1 MPPLHSSRSEQFH
14 GIAPRECAHHRH
26 HFRPLPPVS
35 CSRTAISYAYTG
47 RVGLLIPVE
56 HPVRVDIRRAAR
68 VCRELGASTISVE
81 SLRPRDRAERDYV
94 ISQLVPGADA
104 CVTFQRGT
112 LSLDEL
118 AAVALTDDAPG
129 MYTDVR
135 LGNAAVRVWDDHA
148 WVHVTKHLAGGLE
161 AAKQMVAAAGI
172 APEEVVYNGKHL
184 AIDVK
189 TPNRAAA
196 YEMFRA
202 FADPQIV
209 YGTVSNPGRKAIAH
223 LPGLLAAVGGE
234 ISIEATLPND
244 VAATVTERVPC
255 SAWQIDDL
263 LYDPTSGLLSTYR
276 VAPVTDAQ
284 IAEWHAKLDAALL
297 RELGTLST

>member
-1 MPPLHSSRSEQFH
+1 M
-14 GIAPRECAHHRH
+14 
-26 HFRPLPPVS
+26 
-35 CSRTAISYAYTG
+35 
-47 RVGLLIPVE
+47 GLLIPID
-56 HPVRVDIRRAAR
+56 HSTRVDIRRAAR
-68 VCRELGASTISVE
+68 VCRELGANTIGVE
-81 SLRPRDRAERDYV
+81 GLRPRDRAERDYV
-94 ISQLVPGADA
+94 ISQLVPGADS

-135 LGNAAVRVWDDHA
+135 LGNATVRVWDDHA
-148 WVHVTKHLAGGLE
+148 WVHVTKHIAGGLD

-172 APEEVVYNGKHL
+172 APDEVTYNGQHL

-202 FADPQIV
+202 FADPTIL
-209 YGTVSNPGRKAIAH
+209 YGTVSTPGRHAIER
-223 LPGLLAAVGGE
+223 LPALLAAVGGE

-244 VAATVTERVPC
+244 IAATVTERVPC
-255 SAWQIDDL
+255 SAWQIEDL
-263 LYDPTSGLLSTYR
+263 LYDPASGVLSTFR
-276 VAPVTDAQ
+276 VAPVSDAQ
-284 IAEWHAKLDAALL
+284 IAEWHAKLDAALA
-297 RELGTLST
+297 RAA